1 MGVTGGSVLI
11 VLPTL
16 GDRLDTLE
24 LTLRSIDVQRD
35 DVALRLVVVTP
46 DSAVEARTLAE
57 RHGATVVGDPRTGIS
72 AAINAG
78 VEAADAES
86 YYAWMGD
93 DDLFRPGAL
102 RKLVDLMESRPD
114 VVVAYGGCDYI
125 DPDGRRIGTSRAG
138 RAARWLLPWGPD
150 LIPHPGSMIRLDVM
164 RQVGLFD
171 PSLKYAMDLDMFLK
185 LRSTGRFRSTR
196 ESVSAFRWHPDSLT
210 VSNRQASSAESE
222 AVKRRHLPTALRP
235 VAPLWEFPVRWAAA
249 RAALAVSS
257 RARRLAAD
265 REVSHAG

>member
-1 MGVTGGSVLI
+1 MKGGSVLV

-24 LTLRSIDVQRD
+24 LTLRSVDDQRH
-35 DVALRLVVVTP
+35 DVALRLVVVAP
-46 DSAVEARTLAE
+46 ESAVAARALSE
-57 RHGATVVGDPRTGIS
+57 RFGATVVGDPKTGIS

-78 VEAADAES
+78 IEAADAES

-93 DDLFRPGAL
+93 DDLYRPGGL
-102 RKLVDLMESRPD
+102 RKLVDLMESGPD
-114 VVVAYGGCDYI
+114 VVVGYGGCDYI
-125 DPDGRRIGTSRAG
+125 DPDGRTIGTSRAG

-150 LIPHPGSMIRLDVM
+150 LIPHPGSMIRLDAM

-171 PSLKYAMDLDMFLK
+171 PSLKYAMDLDMFLR
-185 LRSTGRFRSTR
+185 LRSSGRYRSTR

-222 AVKRRHLPTALRP
+222 AVKRRHLSPALRP
-235 VAPLWEFPVRWAAA
+235 IAPLWELPVRWAAA

-257 RARRLAAD
+257 RARKLATD